1 MMDYTLQVDRPSE
14 QVIADLVRALQ
25 RQPLQVTISFDLQVA
40 RAGQQP
46 CDCPHH
52 GTEHCTCQYAVLLV
66 HDPAQ
71 NGVSRTITVHG
82 RDRQVWLSLLKSPT
96 SPTEAI
102 PAHKVLEARLLDI
115 LLSLTAISRTE
126 AVKAGQPVIQE
137 TE

>member
-1 MMDYTLQVDRPSE
+1 MMDCTLQVNRSSE
-14 QVIADLVRALQ
+14 QVISELVSALQ
-25 RQPLQVTISFDLQVA
+25 HQELQVTISFDLQVA

-52 GTEHCTCQYAVLLV
+52 GTERCTCQYAVLLV

-82 RDRQVWLSLLKSPT
+82 RDRQVWLSLLKSPA

-102 PAHKVLEARLLDI
+102 PAHKALEAKLLDI
-115 LLSLTAISRTE
+115 LLSLTTISRTE
-126 AVKAGQPVIQE
+126 VVKMGQPVVHK
-137 TE
+137 T

>member
-14 QVIADLVRALQ
+14 QVIPDLVSALQ
-25 RQPLQVTISFDLQVA
+25 RQELQVTTSFDLQVA

-52 GTEHCTCQYAVLLV
+52 GTERCTCQYAVLLI

-71 NGVSRTITVHG
+71 NGVSCTITVHG
-82 RDRQVWLSLLKSPT
+82 RDRQVWLSLLKSSAP
-96 SPTEAI
+96 STEAI
-102 PAHKVLEARLLDI
+102 PPHKALEARLLDI
-115 LLSLTAISRTE
+115 LLSLTAISRPE
-126 AVKAGQPVIQE
+126 AVTADQSGVHE